1 MVLKLVSRTTILR
14 EELNDMLRKAIDAQV
29 PGFAYLIEE
38 TYQDIND
45 KTFFSK
51 LYAVKEV
58 KRPK

>member
-1 MVLKLVSRTTILR
+1 MVYKLVAKTTIAR

-29 PGFAYLIEE
+29 PGFILVIEE